1 MPIEIRRFT
10 DEHIEDAA
18 ALLAA
23 RHAVDR
29 GHTPEFPARF
39 ESAAD
44 AQEQIARELARPG
57 TSGVLAT
64 RDGRACG
71 FLLGAVVLPPP
82 DAFWAAI
89 MASRSVEMPYAGYA
103 AADDDP
109 EIYREM
115 YAALAPAWLRAGCF
129 AHYIEVHADDRT
141 ARDAW
146 FSLGFGRHL
155 TLALRDTGPVGDARM
170 DGPALEVHAMGT
182 EDIET
187 VMELGLALWRH
198 HGGSPI
204 FVPQLPEAAA
214 PMRAYQQELLA
225 NEANRFWVAYQD
237 GRPVGMQTFHLQTHA
252 AMARPE
258 PGIYLFEGFTRAEG
272 RGGGIGTALLRHSM
286 AWARD
291 AGFDHCTLHYFSA
304 NVSGARFWRRSG
316 FRPVVERL
324 CRRLDERIAWATA

>member
-1 MPIEIRRFT
+1 MPVAIQPFRP
-10 DEHIEDAA
+10 EHIDEAA
-18 ALLAA
+18 VLLAA
-23 RHAVDR
+23 RHAADR
-29 GHTPEFPARF
+29 RRTPEFPARF
-39 ESAAD
+39 ERTAEVR
-44 AQEQIARELARPG
+44 EQIAQELARPD

-64 RDGRACG
+64 RGGTACG
-71 FLLGAVVLPPP
+71 FLLGSVVLPPP

-89 MASRSVEMPYAGYA
+89 MAPRSVEMPYAGYA
-103 AADDDP
+103 AAETDP

-129 AHYIEVHADDRT
+129 AHYIEVHADDPT

-146 FSLGFGRHL
+146 YSLGFGRHL
-155 TLALRDTGPVGDARM
+155 TLALRDTSPVDDART
-170 DGPALEVHAMGT
+170 DGAPLAFHAMST

-204 FVPQLPEAAA
+204 FMPQLPESVA
-214 PMRAYQQELLA
+214 PMRAYQMDLLA
-225 NEANRFWVAYQD
+225 NDANRFWVAYQD

-272 RGGGIGTALLRHSM
+272 RGGGVGTALLRHSM

-291 AGFDHCTLHYFSA
+291 AGFEHCTLHYFSA
-304 NVSGARFWRRSG
+304 NISGARFWRRNG

-324 CRRLDERIAWATA
+324 CRRLDERIAWASP